1 AARGAAGRRLAT
13 ETVAGGRAVIEAEL
27 TEYLGPMARIVV
39 EEHVTA
45 AHDLTDFIDSLA
57 GELNDPAKSATFKA
71 RVRDRLASAVS
82 GKSAR
87 QAGGRPSP
95 TSGSRGSCERP
106 PRGRLPPCENP
117 CSVNAASFCSGR
129 ADSPCSWEPAQRRTR
144 LSKTWPIRD
153 GRSATHRTFSSSG
166 STLMV
171 GSRSGT

>member
-39 EEHVTA
+39 EEPVPA

-82 GKSAR
+82 GKSAPE
-87 QAGGRPSP
+87 A
-95 TSGSRGSCERP
+95 
-106 PRGRLPPCENP
+106 
-117 CSVNAASFCSGR
+117 GR
-129 ADSPCSWEPAQRRTR
+129 APAPRFRPHWSIRNPPLGEPPPSREPGSARCASY
-144 LSKTWPIRD
+144 LSL
-153 GRSATHRTFSSSG
+153 GVA
-166 STLMV
+166 
-171 GSRSGT
+171 